1 MDLESLK
8 AVLSNNDGSLPD
20 INFNFGGTRVV
31 ADAYALVQRHATSLT
46 SIGSYYW
53 SKTKEKECPISF
65 GENPAELVVSG
76 VAEPFHV
83 VFGGLVS
90 KTGHKIPDLG
100 FFVLGEDFV
109 ALDYRMGPEWSLAAI
124 EGLLSL
130 MEEIASLAPDTSVV
144 HESNVFDPNGKILM
158 QAFSEWRA
166 ANKRVQATCE
176 THAPEAWR

>member
-1 MDLESLK
+1 MNLDSLK

-20 INFNFGGTRVV
+20 INFDFDGVRVV
-31 ADAYALVQRHATSLT
+31 GDAYALVQRQATVLT
-46 SIGSYYW
+46 SVGSCYW
-53 SKTKEKECPISF
+53 SKTKEKECPILF
-65 GENPAELVVSG
+65 GENPAELVLSG

-109 ALDYRMGPEWSLAAI
+109 ALDYRMGPEWSFAAI

-130 MEEIASLAPDTSVV
+130 MEEIASLAPDTSVA
-144 HESNVFDPNGKILM
+144 HESNIFDPNGKVLM

-166 ANKRVQATCE
+166 AKKRLQVTCE
-176 THAPEAWR
+176 MHAPEA

>member
-1 MDLESLK
+1 ML
-8 AVLSNNDGSLPD
+8 
-20 INFNFGGTRVV
+20 INILFGCN
-31 ADAYALVQRHATSLT
+31 
-46 SIGSYYW
+46 
-53 SKTKEKECPISF
+53 KECPISF
-65 GENPAELVVSG
+65 GENPAELVLSG

-130 MEEIASLAPDTSVV
+130 MEEIASLAPGTSVA
-144 HESNVFDPNGKILM
+144 HESNIFDPNGKVLI

-166 ANKRVQATCE
+166 ASNRLQVTCE
-176 THAPEAWR
+176 THAPDARG